1 MNDQYP
7 SFYGNLIEQ
16 VDPRYLGTLGEET
29 VELITDDDDS
39 RAIWKR
45 IVKDCTDFL
54 GMSKG
59 RPNAGQTMPK
69 DTNIYGPTLRKS
81 VLTMSSK
88 IHQTL
93 FPAGSFVHSNILGE
107 SNAET
112 EDRAKRIEDWFNYY
126 LFEVLKGYKSDKD
139 LLILWY
145 TICGSA
151 FSKAYIDPVFQRPI
165 APYIHPNDLIISPD
179 GSCLEDAERIT
190 HQFEITDRDY
200 QSRVR
205 SGMYREERLEQ
216 SIDIGDSIQAH
227 AKARY
232 GIKASPTDEKNK
244 IYTFYEC
251 MRWASI
257 PGLEEAGAPAMLPYV
272 ITVEKNSAKVLRIQ
286 RNYDPTDHLFN
297 RKNPYTQYKLFPG
310 FGPYGMGMAHLA
322 LDLAKAET
330 QTMNELI
337 RAAELSN
344 QPSLFYSS
352 GSIRKESTQIQM
364 SPGSINR
371 IDAIDGNVNNA
382 ISPLPTKEPSS
393 VLFQLMQS
401 FGQNIQDISAIRELT
416 PENVPANATA
426 TTMMGILST
435 MHIMEDS
442 VINRLYDSFK
452 NELGLF
458 NDLFAQWIPEEPYPF
473 SVLGGEQ
480 IIMRN
485 DFNAGI
491 SVIPIID
498 PNVSSQTFHLIANE
512 TLLGL
517 AATNPDLYDIRAVHE
532 KALRSMRISGID
544 AVLKPVPPPEPP
556 PPPPPQ
562 IDPVTENQKIM
573 KGEPVQA
580 YKAQDHQSHI
590 TVHGGIVEQLTAD
603 PAQATALAALQAHL
617 HDHQA
622 FLWANEIQ
630 ARMQMQIPE
639 DPTQI
644 PPEFQDQIAQKAAEA
659 TLSKQQ
665 EQQAATPPPP
675 LDPSAILIEELKV
688 KQAQLEEQRAS
699 HQQKF
704 ELDRMKVTND
714 IQIKERE
721 MLLRGKELEQ
731 EDRKLQMEARKEEM
745 HYNIEYAKLK
755 DKKEQVELEV
765 QNKAFDSTL
774 KFESSKKDTESQHS
788 EGID

>member
-1 MNDQYP
+1 MDDQHP
-7 SFYGNLIEQ
+7 SFYGNLIDF
-16 VDPRYLGTLGEET
+16 VDPRYLSTLGEET

-59 RPNAGQTMPK
+59 RPNAGQNMPK
-69 DTNIYGPTLRKS
+69 ETNIYGPTLRKS

-126 LFEVLKGYKSDKD
+126 LFDVLKGYKSDKE

-151 FSKAYIDPVFQRPI
+151 FSKAYIDPVFRRPI
-165 APYIHPNDLIISPD
+165 APYIHPNDLIISPE

-190 HQFEITDRDY
+190 HQFEITDREY
-200 QSRVR
+200 QNRVR
-205 SGMYREERLEQ
+205 SGMYRGERLEQ
-216 SIDIGDSIQAH
+216 SVDRGDSIQSH
-227 AKARY
+227 VKARY
-232 GIKASPTDEKNK
+232 GIKDSPTDEKNK
-244 IYTFYEC
+244 IYTFCEC
-251 MRWASI
+251 MRWVRI
-257 PGLEEAGAPAMLPYV
+257 PGIDHPNGSSPAMLPYV
-272 ITVEKNSAKVLRIQ
+272 ITVEKNSAKVLRVQ
-286 RNYDPTDHLFN
+286 RNYNPTDRLFN

-344 QPSLFYSS
+344 QPSLLYAS

-364 SPGSINR
+364 NPGSINR

-382 ISPLPTKEPSS
+382 VSPLPTKEPSA

-416 PENVPANATA
+416 PENVPTNATA

-435 MHIMEDS
+435 MHITEDS

-458 NDLFAQWIPEEPYPF
+458 SDLFSQWIPEEPYPF
-473 SVLGGEQ
+473 SVLGGQ
-480 IIMRN
+480 KAIMRE
-485 DFNAGI
+485 DFRAGI
-491 SVIPIID
+491 SIIPIID
-498 PNVSSQTFHLIANE
+498 PNVSSQSFHLIANDA
-512 TLLGL
+512 LLGL
-517 AATNPDLYDIRAVHE
+517 ARENPDLYNIRAVHE
-532 KALRSMRISGID
+532 RALRSMRISGID
-544 AVLKPVPPPEPP
+544 TLLKPAEEEPSS
-556 PPPPPQ
+556 PPQ
-562 IDPVTENQKIM
+562 LDPVTENQSIM
-573 KGEPVQA
+573 RGQPVQA
-580 YKAQDHQSHI
+580 YSSQDHQSHI
-590 TVHGGIVEQLTAD
+590 TVHGGIVEQLSQDEEKA
-603 PAQATALAALQAHL
+603 PLLASLQAHVR
-617 HDHQA
+617 DHQA

-644 PPEFQDQIAQKAAEA
+644 PPQFQNQIAQKAAEA
-659 TLSKQQ
+659 TLAKQQ
-665 EQQAATPPPP
+665 EQQAANPPPP
-675 LDPSAILIEELKV
+675 DPSAILIEELKV
-688 KQAQLEEQRAS
+688 KQAQLEEQKIS
-699 HQQKF
+699 NQQKF
-704 ELDRMKVTND
+704 ELERMKITSD
-714 IQIKERE
+714 IQVKERE
-721 MLLRGKELEQ
+721 MLIRGRELEQ

-745 HYNIEYAKLK
+745 HFNIEAVKLK

-774 KFESSKKDTESQHS
+774 KFESSKKDTDIQPLKE
-788 EGID
+788 